1 MNKLVALFMPVSLL
15 FLASCQD
22 VSSNRRQGQNRS
34 PERSNPE
41 LGTEGR
47 DEVRSQIHREKGSPV
62 LSYAEEIQKTLSND
76 LSDRLYRVVP
86 DMDKDDEGSFRNVI
100 TMNDLGRPTVNCG
113 VGSAFSGIDARIT
126 DCFQKNGNRSI
137 WEGEKFGA
145 AGEGLW
151 KLVSLNGIG
160 KEIWLDGRTG
170 MVWSY
175 LRINSEEKNTFNWCK
190 ASGNDENQTT
200 TATVDCNELAE
211 GESLCA
217 REELSEVGAQV
228 KWRLPTRN
236 DYLQGDLNGL
246 RFVLAKESEQ
256 GLWTATLRASAEGR
270 TQAWVF
276 RTSEGTLTGA
286 ALSSEHHVR
295 CIGTPSR

>member
-1 MNKLVALFMPVSLL
+1 MNKFVTLFIPLSLV

-47 DEVRSQIHREKGSPV
+47 DEVRSQLHREKGSPV
-62 LSYAEEIQKTLSND
+62 LSYAEEISKTLSND
-76 LSDRLYRVVP
+76 LSDRLYRIIP

-100 TMNDLGRPTVNCG
+100 TMNDLGRPNVNCG
-113 VGSAFSGIDARIT
+113 LGSAFSGIDARIT

-137 WEGEKFGA
+137 WEGEKYGA

-151 KLVSLNGIG
+151 KLVSLNGTG
-160 KEIWLDGRTG
+160 KEIWFDGRTG

-175 LRINSEEKNTFNWCK
+175 IRTNSESENLVNWCQ
-190 ASGNDENQTT
+190 ASGNDENQTN
-200 TATVDCNELAE
+200 TATVDCNDLAE

-217 REELSEVGAQV
+217 REVLSEVGTQV

-236 DYLQGDLNGL
+236 DYLQADINGF
-246 RFVLAKESEQ
+246 RFVLPHEGEQ
-256 GLWTATLRASAEGR
+256 GLWTATIRAAASGR
-270 TQAWVF
+270 NEAWVY
-276 RTSEGTLTGA
+276 RSTEGTLSAA
-286 ALSSEHHVR
+286 ALSSNHYVR